1 MSSQSSEFDFDAA
14 IEELTKKYLARR
26 NLASSCDSPPPTH
39 DGPPGSEDL
48 QCCGP
53 VQVSWNQTSRDAE
66 KCPHPVCSAHSGSA
80 SSSGILQ
87 EMCNVAADQCDGL
100 NEKSDSVSSLADSET
115 GRSVQEPMADSR
127 SFFCTETDVTLPS
140 SPARTLGCRITR
152 AVAHSGGKRRKKKT
166 QIFPHTWSSSPVIGQ
181 VYHEML
187 EIYDKLQK
195 ERMYQQHWAAQLQ
208 EQERQLNQRESLLLR
223 RQDTLCKIR
232 EVEDEVRRR
241 VCELQEQHQQE
252 VRQLKETLKEK
263 VKENKRLKSSFDTI
277 KESNDTMRK
286 QLSDLNEQSKRLE
299 VQWRKEQARLENLQ
313 AQELPLHGLPGPSTC
328 KLLVQILDWV
338 SDSYLT
344 PAEDPEP
351 KISSAWDCER
361 PTSIQER
368 CSKVLPLLT
377 EQLQV
382 VQMLDRSFHV
392 PLLRFVYWSLRQL
405 DSSPQRGTLTST
417 LRRLGEEVCR
427 GTALRGPSSDPDGP
441 HRTRPPPFFKSSS
454 LHTRFLSTLILLQ
467 TTSQADILA
476 QALDCLHSDVQ
487 CEEGRVHFL
496 QYQALPVVLAYLQSS
511 NRGLLSLAVDILMQM
526 NGESWQLSSFMEA
539 CSTEDFFRCV
549 SLLLRNP
556 RLEVPVVEKVSILLQ
571 KLSKIRKNKRLFEIH
586 GIHLRVQEMHR
597 TADPA
602 HAFLAINLS
611 SILFNLGMMKK
622 TPVSPIPP

>member
-26 NLASSCDSPPPTH
+26 NL
-39 DGPPGSEDL
+39 
-48 QCCGP
+48 
-53 VQVSWNQTSRDAE
+53 VSWNQTSRDAE

-241 VCELQEQHQQE
+241 VCELQE
-252 VRQLKETLKEK
+252 
-263 VKENKRLKSSFDTI
+263 
-277 KESNDTMRK
+277 
-286 QLSDLNEQSKRLE
+286 LSDLNEQSKRLE

-313 AQELPLHGLPGPSTC
+313 RKYEYSVARKGRENIAPKAQGSKWPKEDKPLMPAKPVKAQELPLHGLPGPSTC